1 MNPSYIFLPLLAL
14 LLAGILLLI
23 YYRMALRFALQAI
36 DPQRMNYGAV
46 LRQEMERNQLD
57 PDRMDVKYDK
67 LFLVN
72 QRGQEL
78 TARLYLTPS
87 QTDRYILFL
96 HGYNYPW
103 IGVLKYLPMLL
114 RLGFNV
120 LVPDLQAQGES
131 QGSYITFGALESD
144 DALEWLEEIQRHA
157 QSLGFDR
164 ARIGVMGESMG
175 AVTALLTME
184 KANSQSVPLEE
195 KPLFCVAD
203 CPFSDWDS
211 MMRLQGKKRY
221 SFDPSP
227 LLPLVKRIIRQKSGA
242 QMDTVNAV
250 KAASA
255 IRVPVLLFHGTADKL
270 VPFGM
275 SQQIADACPTASL
288 CLVEGAKHM
297 NCCVHSPKEYRRQ
310 LVAMLKT
317 VRFEP
322 ESAEEYAVYL

>member
-1 MNPSYIFLPLLAL
+1 MNPSYIFLPLLTL
-14 LLAGILLLI
+14 LLAGVLLLI

-57 PDRMDVKYDK
+57 PDR
-67 LFLVN
+67 
-72 QRGQEL
+72 
-78 TARLYLTPS
+78 
-87 QTDRYILFL
+87 
-96 HGYNYPW
+96 

-131 QGSYITFGALESD
+131 QGNYITFGALESD
-144 DALEWLEEIQRHA
+144 DCLEWLEQIHKHA
-157 QSLGFDR
+157 QVNGFNR
-164 ARIGVMGESMG
+164 ARVGVMGESMG

-227 LLPLVKRIIRQKSGA
+227 LLPLVKRIIRQK
-242 QMDTVNAV
+242 AV
-250 KAASA
+250 RRW
-255 IRVPVLLFHGTADKL
+255 IR
-270 VPFGM
+270 
-275 SQQIADACPTASL
+275 
-288 CLVEGAKHM
+288 
-297 NCCVHSPKEYRRQ
+297 
-310 LVAMLKT
+310 
-317 VRFEP
+317 
-322 ESAEEYAVYL
+322 

>member
-1 MNPSYIFLPLLAL
+1 MNPSYILFPLLVL
-14 LLAGILLLI
+14 LLTVVLLSI
-23 YYRMALRFALQAI
+23 YYRLALRFALQVI

-57 PDRMDVKYDK
+57 PDRMDIKYDK

-72 QRGQEL
+72 RRGQEL

-164 ARIGVMGESMG
+164 ARIGVMGE
-175 AVTALLTME
+175 
-184 KANSQSVPLEE
+184 
-195 KPLFCVAD
+195 
-203 CPFSDWDS
+203 
-211 MMRLQGKKRY
+211 
-221 SFDPSP
+221 
-227 LLPLVKRIIRQKSGA
+227 
-242 QMDTVNAV
+242 
-250 KAASA
+250 
-255 IRVPVLLFHGTADKL
+255 
-270 VPFGM
+270 
-275 SQQIADACPTASL
+275 
-288 CLVEGAKHM
+288 
-297 NCCVHSPKEYRRQ
+297 
-310 LVAMLKT
+310 
-317 VRFEP
+317 
-322 ESAEEYAVYL
+322 

>member
-1 MNPSYIFLPLLAL
+1 MNPSYIFLPLLTL
-14 LLAGILLLI
+14 LLAGVLLLI

-157 QSLGFDR
+157 QSLGSDDGKSQQPVGPSGGK
-164 ARIGVMGESMG
+164 A
-175 AVTALLTME
+175 AVL
-184 KANSQSVPLEE
+184 
-195 KPLFCVAD
+195 CG
-203 CPFSDWDS
+203 
-211 MMRLQGKKRY
+211 RL
-221 SFDPSP
+221 SFLRLGQHDAPA
-227 LLPLVKRIIRQKSGA
+227 RQK
-242 QMDTVNAV
+242 TL
-250 KAASA
+250 
-255 IRVPVLLFHGTADKL
+255 RL
-270 VPFGM
+270 
-275 SQQIADACPTASL
+275 
-288 CLVEGAKHM
+288 
-297 NCCVHSPKEYRRQ
+297 
-310 LVAMLKT
+310 
-317 VRFEP
+317 
-322 ESAEEYAVYL
+322 

>member
-14 LLAGILLLI
+14 LLAGVLLLI

-72 QRGQEL
+72 QHGQEL

-144 DALEWLEEIQRHA
+144 DCLEWLEQIHKHA
-157 QSLGFDR
+157 QVNGFNR
-164 ARIGVMGESMG
+164 ARVGVMGESMG

-221 SFDPSP
+221 GFDPSP
-227 LLPLVKRIIRQKSGA
+227 LLPLVKRIIRQKKRCADGYGKCSQSG
-242 QMDTVNAV
+242 V
-250 KAASA
+250 SHP
-255 IRVPVLLFHGTADKL
+255 R
-270 VPFGM
+270 
-275 SQQIADACPTASL
+275 SCPALSRD
-288 CLVEGAKHM
+288 
-297 NCCVHSPKEYRRQ
+297 RRQ
-310 LVAMLKT
+310 TGPLWDEPADCRCLSHRLAVSGGGCKT
-317 VRFEP
+317 HELLCPFSQRIP
-322 ESAEEYAVYL
+322 PPAGSYAQNGAL

>member
-1 MNPSYIFLPLLAL
+1 MNPSYIFLPLLTL
-14 LLAGILLLI
+14 LLASVLLLI

-131 QGSYITFGALESD
+131 
-144 DALEWLEEIQRHA
+144 
-157 QSLGFDR
+157 R
-164 ARIGVMGESMG
+164 AATSPL
-175 AVTALLTME
+175 AHWKVTTHWSGWR
-184 KANSQSVPLEE
+184 KSN
-195 KPLFCVAD
+195 
-203 CPFSDWDS
+203 
-211 MMRLQGKKRY
+211 GT
-221 SFDPSP
+221 PSP
-227 LLPLVKRIIRQKSGA
+227 WDL
-242 QMDTVNAV
+242 
-250 KAASA
+250 
-255 IRVPVLLFHGTADKL
+255 TAHAL
-270 VPFGM
+270 
-275 SQQIADACPTASL
+275 A
-288 CLVEGAKHM
+288 
-297 NCCVHSPKEYRRQ
+297 
-310 LVAMLKT
+310 
-317 VRFEP
+317 
-322 ESAEEYAVYL
+322 

>member
-1 MNPSYIFLPLLAL
+1 MNPYLLFL
-14 LLAGILLLI
+14 LLAALLAVVLLTI
-23 YYRMALRFALQAI
+23 YYRLALRFALQAI
-36 DPQRMNYGAV
+36 DPPRMNYAAV

-57 PDRMDVKYDK
+57 SDRMDLKYDK
-67 LFLVN
+67 LFLTN
-72 QRGQEL
+72 RRGQEL

-103 IGVLKYLPMLL
+103 IGALKYLPMLL

-131 QGSYITFGALESD
+131 QGRYITFGALESD
-144 DALEWLEEIQRHA
+144 DCLEWLEQIHKHA
-157 QSLGFDR
+157 QVTGFNR
-164 ARIGVMGESMG
+164 ARVGVMGESMG

-184 KANSQSVPLEE
+184 KANAQSVPLEE

-211 MMRLQGKKRY
+211 MMRLQGKKHFG
-221 SFDPSP
+221 FDPSP
-227 LLPLVKRIIRQKSGA
+227 LLPLVKQIIRQKSGA

-250 KAASA
+250 KAAAS
-255 IRVPVLLFHGTADKL
+255 IRVPVLLFHGTADRL

-275 SQQIADACPTASL
+275 SQQIADAGPTASL
-288 CLVEGAKHM
+288 HLVEGAKHM
-297 NCCVHSPKEYRRQ
+297 NCYTCSPKEYRRE
-310 LVAMLKT
+310 LVNLLKT

>member
-14 LLAGILLLI
+14 LLAGVLLLI

-72 QRGQEL
+72 QHGQEL

-144 DALEWLEEIQRHA
+144 DCLEWLEQIHKHA
-157 QSLGFDR
+157 QVNGFNR
-164 ARIGVMGESMG
+164 ARVGGDRPADDGKSQQPIGPSGG
-175 AVTALLTME
+175 KAAVL
-184 KANSQSVPLEE
+184 
-195 KPLFCVAD
+195 CG
-203 CPFSDWDS
+203 
-211 MMRLQGKKRY
+211 RL
-221 SFDPSP
+221 SFLRLGQHDAPA
-227 LLPLVKRIIRQKSGA
+227 RQK
-242 QMDTVNAV
+242 TL
-250 KAASA
+250 
-255 IRVPVLLFHGTADKL
+255 RL
-270 VPFGM
+270 
-275 SQQIADACPTASL
+275 
-288 CLVEGAKHM
+288 
-297 NCCVHSPKEYRRQ
+297 
-310 LVAMLKT
+310 
-317 VRFEP
+317 
-322 ESAEEYAVYL
+322 